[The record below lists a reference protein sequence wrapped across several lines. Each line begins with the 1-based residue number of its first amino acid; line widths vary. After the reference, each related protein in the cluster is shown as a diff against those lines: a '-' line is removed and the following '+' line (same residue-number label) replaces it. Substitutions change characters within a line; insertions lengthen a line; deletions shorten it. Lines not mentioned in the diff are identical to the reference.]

1 MEDNHYPDI
10 QPDGLGDLKEIKR
23 LPAMA
28 KNQPKI
34 AWGEEYQSWPIEK
47 RLHYAERLAASMN
60 NAADVMQKERN
71 ELLELC
77 KRQEAQLKDNSVQY
91 HELGDLMNVELAKM
105 DAEKQLL
112 YADLVKITKELKEAK
127 HELLVLKGND

>member
-1 MEDNHYPDI
+1 MGDNHYPDI
-10 QPDGLGDLKEIKR
+10 QPDGLGDLKDIQR

-28 KNQPKI
+28 KNQPRI
-34 AWGEEYQSWPIEK
+34 AWGVEYQAWPIEK

-91 HELGDLMNVELAKM
+91 HELGDLMNRELAKM
-105 DAEKQLL
+105 DAEKQGI
-112 YADLVKITKELKEAK
+112 YVDLVKLTKEIKEAK